1 MQSLWKTRI
10 VSKALIVL
18 LLVAGVALSASL
30 ASANDPVAS
39 AVPPN
44 SGVNIDVP
52 FNSDPVCGFQ
62 ITVRGKKP
70 SNFYLGA
77 RNPWGNPDIQEVP
90 PGSNI
95 WVLTFGGKPTDPCY
109 QRNNPIFWE
118 KQKDGSFVF
127 LGLHFGFWT
136 EDGLVDILSGHRPC
150 TIIGPG
156 GTFEPCSGMTGH
168 TVRGWRFLD
177 VRNAGLADVAVADVQ
192 VAFAPAAIEI
202 DMLAPDTL
210 TGLDWQPVDVADP
223 IVPAA
228 QDGVP
233 GILTLEVPEDF
244 VGRNGYA
251 VFTFNVVDPG
261 SLETLNTVT
270 IEFPLQ

>member
-1 MQSLWKTRI
+1 MQSLWKSRI

-30 ASANDPVAS
+30 ASANNPAPAS
-39 AVPPN
+39 IPN

-62 ITVRGKKP
+62 ITVKGKKP

-77 RNPWGNPDIQEVP
+77 RNPWGNPTIQEVP

-95 WVLTFGGKPTDPCY
+95 WVLTFGGKPGDPCF
-109 QRNNPIFWE
+109 QRNNPIFWQGT
-118 KQKDGSFVF
+118 KF

-136 EDGLVDILSGHRPC
+136 EDGLVDILNGNRPC

-156 GTFEPCSGMTGH
+156 GTLEPCSGMTGH
-168 TVRGWRFLD
+168 SVRGGRFLD
-177 VRNAGLADVAVADVQ
+177 VRNIGLADVAVANVQ
-192 VAFAPAAIEI
+192 AAFAPAAIEI

-210 TGLDWQPVDVADP
+210 TGLDWQPVGVADP

-228 QDGVP
+228 QGETP
-233 GILTLEVPEDF
+233 GILTLEVPSEF
-244 VGRNGYA
+244 VGLNGYA
-251 VFTFNVVDPG
+251 VFTFDVQDPAT
-261 SLETLNTVT
+261 SETLNTVT

>member
-1 MQSLWKTRI
+1 MQSLWKNRI

-18 LLVAGVALSASL
+18 LLVTGVALSASL
-30 ASANDPVAS
+30 ASANDPVA
-39 AVPPN
+39 AAIPPN

-62 ITVRGKKP
+62 ITVKGKKP

-77 RNPWGNPDIQEVP
+77 RNPWGNPTIQEVP
-90 PGSNI
+90 PGSSI

-118 KQKDGSFVF
+118 NGVVGGKF

-136 EDGLVDILSGHRPC
+136 EDGLVDILSGNRPC
-150 TIIGPG
+150 TIFGPG

-177 VRNAGLADVAVADVQ
+177 VRNAGLADVAVANVQ

-202 DMLAPDTL
+202 DVLAPDTL
-210 TGLDWQPVDVADP
+210 TGLDWRPIGVANP

-228 QDGVP
+228 QGDVP
-233 GILTLEVPEDF
+233 GILTLEVPSDL

-251 VFTFNVVDPG
+251 VFTFDVLDPK
-261 SLETLNTVT
+261 SSETLNTVT